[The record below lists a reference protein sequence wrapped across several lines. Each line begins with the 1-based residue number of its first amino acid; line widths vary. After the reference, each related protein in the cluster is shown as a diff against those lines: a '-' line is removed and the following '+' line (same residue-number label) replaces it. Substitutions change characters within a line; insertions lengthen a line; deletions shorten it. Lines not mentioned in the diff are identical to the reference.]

1 MPLNKTKVYTYTP
14 VSSGETK
21 VITKVSTRSRLYI
34 GGTYFRSKERGQQA
48 NMIKIDLD
56 ENRSRRVGDVIIH
69 NDVINQTEM
78 LISSDDIKLEIYD
91 SKLNWYEEI
100 RVFGKGSA
108 ISSVEFISISRR
120 LSVGGTIATYGPY
133 KIGSVIRLPNI
144 TFSMQ
149 GSLTEGL
156 PTVIKP
162 RFKKYP
168 LSWIAKTVETD
179 GGVPST
185 TYGWSIEGLRA
196 LINADPEAW
205 VYMPRRNTAVGA
217 LDAEDIQDE
226 GIDSLLLESFS
237 STPMAGGDGLPTYPT
252 GLHTGPDRTLIHLN
266 YSEKDDG
273 SLGVVNQILEW
284 NGSSGT
290 NGFWDIY
297 Y

>member
-1 MPLNKTKVYTYTP
+1 MPLNVPKAYTYTP

-21 VITKVSTRSRLYI
+21 VITKIAKRSRLNI
-34 GGTYFRSKERGQQA
+34 GGTFFRSIERGQQA
-48 NMIKIDLD
+48 NLIKIDLD
-56 ENRSRRVGDVIIH
+56 ENRNAQLGDVIIH
-69 NDVINQTEM
+69 NDVININEM

-91 SKLNWYEEI
+91 NQLNWYEEI

-133 KIGSVIRLPNI
+133 AMGSVIRLPKI
-144 TFSMQ
+144 TFSLQ
-149 GSLTEGL
+149 GSLTEGI

-168 LSWIAKTVETD
+168 LNWIAKTTD
-179 GGVPST
+179 VDGFPVTS
-185 TYGWSIEGLRA
+185 YGWSIEDLRA
-196 LINADPEAW
+196 SINADPTAW
-205 VYMPRRNTAVGA
+205 VYMPKRGSVAGA
-217 LDAEDIQDE
+217 KDGEDIQDE
-226 GIDSLLLESFS
+226 GVDSLLLVSFS
-237 STPMAGGDGLPTYPT
+237 STPMSGGDGLPTYPS

-290 NGFWDIY
+290 NGFWDVY